1 MKHNWTYKKLGEVAN
16 IYQPKTLSTE
26 MLITDGK
33 YLVYGANGVIGRYS
47 EYNHEEKELLVTCRG
62 ATCGTLNVSEP
73 FSWINGNAMVV
84 HISDNQVLFDF
95 LKYVLKGLDW
105 SLIITGAA
113 QPQITRQNLAPT
125 KIPIPSLDEQQAIV
139 RELDGINRLIDLQ
152 EEQLREYDRLAQ
164 SLFYTTFGEEEKWQK
179 ATLKDICSS
188 IIRGPFGSALKKD
201 FFVPKSSDTYKVY
214 EQKHAIQKNAT
225 IGAYYITKEKF
236 EELKRFEVF
245 PEDII
250 MSCSGTIGELF
261 VIPLDA
267 EKGVMNQALLKFHLN
282 ELATIPY
289 FLFVMEYVKSKMTV
303 QGCGLQNIGSV
314 KEICKIDFPLP
325 PLALQQTFAAQIE
338 AIEQQ
343 KALIRKSLEDTRTL
357 LAARMQYYFNS

>member
-1 MKHNWTYKKLGEVAN
+1 MKHNWTYKKLGELVNIRTGKLDAN
-16 IYQPKTLSTE
+16 AASE
-26 MLITDGK
+26 GGK
-33 YLVYGANGVIGRYS
+33 YPFFTCSREPLRIDTYSYDCECVLVAGNG
-47 EYNHEEKELLVTCRG
+47 E
-62 ATCGTLNVSEP
+62 LNVKYYKGKFDAYQRTYIIEKKPEVDYISTYYIYL
-73 FSWINGNAMVV
+73 FFQKYIDVLRSGSIGGIIKYIKLGDLTNA
-84 HISDNQVLFDF
+84 I
-95 LKYVLKGLDW
+95 
-105 SLIITGAA
+105 
-113 QPQITRQNLAPT
+113 
-125 KIPIPSLDEQQAIV
+125 IPIPSLDEQQAIV
-139 RELDGINRLIDLQ
+139 RELNGINHLIDLQ

-325 PLALQQTFAAQIE
+325 PLALQQSFAAQIE

-343 KALIRKSLEDTRTL
+343 KALIRRSLDETRTL
-357 LAARMQYYFNS
+357 LAARMQYYFE